1 MSNFCL
7 KHFVIIIVM
16 FFVSFLLTLS
26 IYEAGRRAG
35 RQDVLFESQM
45 WVEGNSILI
54 DFDGEVY
61 EHLVD

>member
-1 MSNFCL
+1 MSNFCI

-35 RQDVLFESQM
+35 MDDVLF
-45 WVEGNSILI
+45 NSRIWTEDNSVLI
-54 DFDGEVY
+54 EIDGEVY